1 LASMLCLREALPSS
15 SSTSGLGVP
24 MPAAKKSAARTPSTR
39 SRAGTPPARSSSRTP
54 ASRATATRREAERQ
68 IARFEKHLDDAS
80 EALQLLGKDLGRGA
94 QDAYKD
100 VTKAMQ
106 ALRRD
111 AKKTNRNVL
120 KDFDKLRAAV
130 TPTRSPRRSSTQAA
144 ARSDGTSSA
153 TRSSRSTNATRA
165 RSSRSTAKRS
175 AGSGGRK

>member
-1 LASMLCLREALPSS
+1 
-15 SSTSGLGVP
+15 
-24 MPAAKKSAARTPSTR
+24 MPEAKKSAVRTPTTR
-39 SRAGTPPARSSSRTP
+39 SRAGTSARSSSRTP
-54 ASRATATRREAERQ
+54 PSRSTATRREAERQ

-130 TPTRSPRRSSTQAA
+130 TPIRSTRRSSTQAA

-165 RSSRSTAKRS
+165 RSSRSTAKRT
-175 AGSGGRK
+175 AGSGARK